1 MQNNYTKQQL
11 RAYIQAMRQSIP
23 AEVRAAAE
31 HEIMVRLGKLP
42 EFVAAKSILAY
53 HGSAALGEIQTHAI
67 LQKVLESGKLL
78 ALPRVA
84 GAIKSGLLSLHH
96 VLDLQTLV
104 RSKWGILEPEQEA
117 DEITLQDVELIIV
130 PGTAFDRNG
139 ARLGAGGGFY
149 DRLLAGTVYPTTVAL
164 AFDCQLVDAVPR
176 QEHDVAIDI
185 IITESQTI
193 DCRK

>member
-11 RAYIQAMRQSIP
+11 RAHVQAMRISLT

-31 HEIMVRLGKLP
+31 HEIMMRLGKLP
-42 EFVAAKSILAY
+42 EFIAAKSILAY
-53 HGSAALGEIQTHAI
+53 IGSIALGEIQTHAI

-84 GAIKSGLLSLHH
+84 GSIKSGLLSLHQ
-96 VLDLQTLV
+96 VLDIQTLV
-104 RSKWGILEPEQEA
+104 CSKWGILEPEQEA
-117 DEITLQDVELIIV
+117 DEITLQELGLIIV
-130 PGTAFDRNG
+130 PGTAFDHHGN
-139 ARLGAGGGFY
+139 RLGAGGGFY
-149 DRLLAGTVYPTTVAL
+149 DRLLGGAVHSATVAL
-164 AFDCQLVDAVPR
+164 AFDCQLVNAVPR
-176 QEHDVAIDI
+176 QAHDVTIDI